1 VSAVDEFESTAE
13 NPLLV
18 AEIRAR
24 LEREG
29 RITFRDFM
37 EMALYHPQH
46 GYYRSPRE
54 KMGRAGDY
62 LTSPE
67 VHPLF
72 GHMVGRQLAEM
83 WEVMGSP
90 ARFDLLEMGAG
101 NGLLAR
107 DILLW
112 ARRLQPAFFEALC
125 YRIAETSPAL
135 AERQRHTL
143 EALGLRL
150 RRKVAWEHSE
160 APAAGSVSGCV
171 LSNELV
177 DSFPVHRVA
186 VEGGELREVYVVW
199 RGSRFE
205 EDLGPPSTPELG
217 AYFERLGLLPGEG
230 CRAEVNLAA
239 LDWMRQVAAALARGF
254 VLTFD
259 YGHEAAELYAPWRRD
274 GTLLCFYRHN
284 PSSDP
289 YARIGKQDMTAHIDL
304 TSLVE
309 EGRRHGLELLG
320 STSQA
325 RFLAAL
331 GIGEALAT
339 LSGPP
344 VRQAGR
350 QARTPGA
357 ELPLEEYYA
366 RRRAVIE
373 LLDSAGLGR
382 IRVLVQGRGVGP
394 RPLRGLAAEGA
405 SR

>member
-1 VSAVDEFESTAE
+1 MSTVDEFESTAE

-29 RITFRDFM
+29 RMTFRDFM
-37 EMALYHPQH
+37 EMALYHPRH

-83 WEVMGSP
+83 WEVLGSP

-107 DILLW
+107 DVLRW
-112 ARRLQPAFFEALC
+112 AQRLHPAFLKALT
-125 YRIAETSPAL
+125 YRIAETSLAL
-135 AERQRHTL
+135 VERQRQTV

-150 RRKVAWEHSE
+150 GRKVTWEPDE
-160 APAAGSVSGCV
+160 VPAVSSVSGCL

-186 VEGGELREVYVVW
+186 VEGGELLEVYVVW
-199 RGSRFE
+199 REGRFQE
-205 EDLGPPSTPELG
+205 ELGPPSTPELA

-239 LDWMRQVAAALARGF
+239 LVWMRRVAAALARGF

-259 YGHEAAELYAPWRRD
+259 YGHEAGDLYAPWRRD

-289 YARIGKQDMTAHIDL
+289 YARVGKQDMTAHVDF

-309 EGRRHGLELLG
+309 EGRRQGLEPLG
-320 STSQA
+320 VTSQS

-331 GIGEALAT
+331 GIGEALSPA
-339 LSGPP
+339 
-344 VRQAGR
+344 
-350 QARTPGA
+350 PGA
-357 ELPLEEYYA
+357 ELSLEEYYA
-366 RRRAVIE
+366 RRRAVSE
-373 LLDSAGLGR
+373 LLDPAGLGR
-382 IRVLVQGRGVGP
+382 IRVLVQAKGVGP
-394 RPLRGLAAEGA
+394 CALRGLAEPGP
-405 SR
+405 

>member
-1 VSAVDEFESTAE
+1 VSTVDEFESTAE

-18 AEIRAR
+18 ADIQAR
-24 LEREG
+24 LERES
-29 RITFRDFM
+29 RMTFRDFM
-37 EMALYHPQH
+37 EMALYHPRH

-83 WEVMGSP
+83 WEAMGSP
-90 ARFDLLEMGAG
+90 ARFDLVEMGAG

-107 DILLW
+107 DILRW
-112 ARRLQPAFFEALC
+112 AQRLHPAFLDALT
-125 YRIAETSPAL
+125 YRIVETSPAL
-135 AERQRHTL
+135 VERQRHTL
-143 EALGLRL
+143 EDLGLAEG
-150 RRKVAWEHSE
+150 KVTWEPDE
-160 APAAGSVSGCV
+160 APRARSVSGCL

-186 VEGGELREVYVVW
+186 VEGGKLLEVYVVW
-199 RGSRFE
+199 QESRFQE
-205 EDLGPPSTPELG
+205 ELRPPSTPELG

-239 LDWMRQVAAALARGF
+239 LVWMRQVAASLARGF

-259 YGHEAAELYAPWRRD
+259 YGHEAGDLYAPWRRD

-289 YARIGKQDMTAHIDL
+289 YVRVGKQDMTAHVDF

-309 EGRRHGLELLG
+309 EGRRHGLEPLG
-320 STSQA
+320 ITAQS

-331 GIGEALAT
+331 GIGEALAR
-339 LSGPP
+339 LPDG
-344 VRQAGR
+344 QAS
-350 QARTPGA
+350 APGA

-366 RRRAVIE
+366 RRRAVSE
-373 LLDSAGLGR
+373 LLDPAGLGR
-382 IRVLVQGRGVGP
+382 IRVLVQAKGVGSCK
-394 RPLRGLAAEGA
+394 LRGLTEE
-405 SR
+405 

>member
-1 VSAVDEFESTAE
+1 MSAVDEFESTAE

-24 LEREG
+24 LERDG
-29 RITFRDFM
+29 HMTFRDFM
-37 EMALYHPQH
+37 EMALYHPRH

-107 DILLW
+107 DILRW
-112 ARRLQPAFFEALC
+112 AQRLHPSFLEALT

-135 AERQRHTL
+135 VERQRHTL

-150 RRKVAWEHSE
+150 RRKVTWEPGE
-160 APAAGSVSGCV
+160 APAAGAVSGCL

-186 VEGGELREVYVVW
+186 VEGGRLREAYVVW
-199 RGSRFE
+199 REGRFQE
-205 EDLGPPSTPELG
+205 ELGPPSTPELG

-230 CRAEVNLAA
+230 CRAEVNLAS
-239 LDWMRQVAAALARGF
+239 LVWMRQVADALARGF

-259 YGHEAAELYAPWRRD
+259 YGHEARDLYAPWRRD

-289 YARIGKQDMTAHIDL
+289 YARIGKQDMTAHVDF

-309 EGRRHGLELLG
+309 EGRRHGLEPLG
-320 STSQA
+320 ITTQS

-331 GIGEALAT
+331 GIGEALSRTPPA
-339 LSGPP
+339 GAP
-344 VRQAGR
+344 VR
-350 QARTPGA
+350 PDV
-357 ELPLEEYYA
+357 ELSLEEYYA
-366 RRRAVIE
+366 RRHAVGE
-373 LLDSAGLGR
+373 LLDPAGLGR
-382 IRVLVQGRGVGP
+382 IRVLVQAKGVGP
-394 RPLRGLAAEGA
+394 CRLRGLAEEAVQ
-405 SR
+405 

>member
-1 VSAVDEFESTAE
+1 VSTVDEFESTAE

-29 RITFRDFM
+29 RMTFRDFM
-37 EMALYHPQH
+37 EMTLYHPRH

-90 ARFDLLEMGAG
+90 ARFNVLEMGAG

-107 DILLW
+107 DILRW
-112 ARRLQPAFFEALC
+112 AQRLHPAFLKALT

-135 AERQRHTL
+135 VERQRHTL
-143 EALGLRL
+143 EALGLPAGQAGL
-150 RRKVAWEHSE
+150 PEGKVTWEPGE
-160 APAAGSVSGCV
+160 APAAGSVSGCI

-186 VEGGELREVYVVW
+186 VEGGKLLEVYVVW
-199 RGSRFE
+199 QESRFQE
-205 EDLGPPSTPELG
+205 ELRPPSTPELG

-239 LDWMRQVAAALARGF
+239 LVWVRQVAAALARGF
-254 VLTFD
+254 ILTFD
-259 YGHEAAELYAPWRRD
+259 YGHEARDLYAPWRRD

-284 PSSDP
+284 PSPDP
-289 YARIGKQDMTAHIDL
+289 YARVGKQDMTAHVDF

-309 EGRRHGLELLG
+309 EGRRHGLEPLG
-320 STSQA
+320 ITTQS

-331 GIGEALAT
+331 GIGEALTPA
-339 LSGPP
+339 
-344 VRQAGR
+344 
-350 QARTPGA
+350 PGA
-357 ELPLEEYYA
+357 ELSLEEYYA
-366 RRRAVIE
+366 RRRAVSE
-373 LLDSAGLGR
+373 LLDPAGLGR
-382 IRVLVQGRGVGP
+382 IRVLVQAKGVGP
-394 RPLRGLAAEGA
+394 CALRGLAEE
-405 SR
+405 

>member
-1 VSAVDEFESTAE
+1 VSAFDEFESTAE

-46 GYYRSPRE
+46 GYYSSPRE
-54 KMGRAGDY
+54 KMGHSGDY

-83 WEVMGSP
+83 WELMGSP
-90 ARFDLLEMGAG
+90 SRFDVLEMGAG

-107 DILLW
+107 DILRW
-112 ARRLQPAFFEALC
+112 AQRLHPAFFEAMT

-135 AERQRHTL
+135 AERQRQAL
-143 EALGLRL
+143 EALGLPEGA
-150 RRKVAWEHSE
+150 VAWEPGE
-160 APAAGSVSGCV
+160 AAEGSISGCI

-199 RGSRFE
+199 REGRVDE
-205 EDLGPPSTPELG
+205 ELGPPSTDELG

-239 LDWMRQVAAALARGF
+239 LDWMRQVASALTRGF

-289 YARIGKQDMTAHIDL
+289 YARIGKQDMTAHVDF

-309 EGRRHGLELLG
+309 EGRRHGLEPLG
-320 STSQA
+320 ITTQN

-331 GIGEALAT
+331 GIGEAL
-339 LSGPP
+339 
-344 VRQAGR
+344 
-350 QARTPGA
+350 ARTPGA

-366 RRRAVIE
+366 RRRAVTE

-382 IRVLVQGRGVGP
+382 IRVLVQAKGFGP
-394 RPLRGLAAEGA
+394 CALRGLAEETGI
-405 SR
+405 

>member
-1 VSAVDEFESTAE
+1 MSAVDEFESTAE

-18 AEIRAR
+18 AEVRAR

-37 EMALYHPQH
+37 EMALYHSQH

-54 KMGRAGDY
+54 KMGRTGDY

-72 GHMVGRQLAEM
+72 GHMVGRQLADM
-83 WEVMGSP
+83 WEVIGSP
-90 ARFDLLEMGAG
+90 TCFDVLEMGAG

-107 DILLW
+107 DVLRW
-112 ARRLQPAFFEALC
+112 AQRLHPDLFEALR

-135 AERQRHTL
+135 AERQRDMLATL
-143 EALGLRL
+143 SLPEGKATWEPEASPD
-150 RRKVAWEHSE
+150 AD
-160 APAAGSVSGCV
+160 SVSGCV

-199 RGSRFE
+199 RDGRFDE
-205 EDLGPPSTPELG
+205 EMGPPSTPELS

-230 CRAEVNLAA
+230 CRAEVSLAA
-239 LDWMRQVAAALARGF
+239 LEWMRQVAAALERGF

-274 GTLLCFYRHN
+274 GTLLCYYRHN
-284 PSSDP
+284 PSPDP
-289 YARIGKQDMTAHIDL
+289 YVRIGKQDMTAHVDY

-309 EGRRHGLELLG
+309 EGRRHGLEPLG
-320 STSQA
+320 ITTQA
-325 RFLAAL
+325 RFLVAL
-331 GIGEALAT
+331 GIGEALA
-339 LSGPP
+339 
-344 VRQAGR
+344 RA
-350 QARTPGA
+350 PGA
-357 ELPLEEYYA
+357 DLPLEEYYA
-366 RRRAVIE
+366 RRHAVTE
-373 LLDSAGLGR
+373 LTDPAGLGR
-382 IRVLVQGRGVGP
+382 IRVLVQAKGMGP
-394 RPLRGLAAEGA
+394 CTLRGLAAE
-405 SR
+405 

>member
-1 VSAVDEFESTAE
+1 VSTVDEFESTAE

-29 RITFRDFM
+29 RMTFRDFM
-37 EMALYHPQH
+37 EMALYHPRH
-46 GYYRSPRE
+46 GYYHSPRE
-54 KMGRAGDY
+54 KMGSAGDY

-90 ARFDLLEMGAG
+90 ARFNVLEMGAG

-107 DILLW
+107 DILRW
-112 ARRLQPAFFEALC
+112 AQRLHPAFLKALT

-135 AERQRHTL
+135 VERQRHTL
-143 EALGLRL
+143 EALGLPAGQAGL
-150 RRKVAWEHSE
+150 PEGKVTWEPGE
-160 APAAGSVSGCV
+160 APAAGSVSGCI

-186 VEGGELREVYVVW
+186 VEGGKLLEVYVVW
-199 RGSRFE
+199 QESRFQE
-205 EDLGPPSTPELG
+205 ELRPPSTPELG

-239 LDWMRQVAAALARGF
+239 LVWVRQVAAALARGF
-254 VLTFD
+254 ILTFD
-259 YGHEAAELYAPWRRD
+259 YGHEARDLYAPWRRD

-284 PSSDP
+284 PSPDP
-289 YARIGKQDMTAHIDL
+289 YARVGKQDMTAHVDF

-309 EGRRHGLELLG
+309 EGRRHGLEPLG
-320 STSQA
+320 ITAQS

-331 GIGEALAT
+331 GIGEALTPA
-339 LSGPP
+339 
-344 VRQAGR
+344 
-350 QARTPGA
+350 PGA
-357 ELPLEEYYA
+357 ELSLEEYYA
-366 RRRAVIE
+366 RRRAVSE
-373 LLDSAGLGR
+373 LLDPAGLGR
-382 IRVLVQGRGVGP
+382 IRVLVQAKGVGP
-394 RPLRGLAAEGA
+394 CALRGLAEE
-405 SR
+405 

>member
-1 VSAVDEFESTAE
+1 MSTVDEFESTAE

-18 AEIRAR
+18 AEIRTR

-29 RITFRDFM
+29 RMTFRDFM
-37 EMALYHPQH
+37 EMALYHPRH

-90 ARFDLLEMGAG
+90 NRFDLLEMGAG

-107 DILLW
+107 DVLRW
-112 ARRLQPAFFEALC
+112 AQRLQPAFFEALA

-135 AERQRHTL
+135 VERQRQTV
-143 EALGLRL
+143 EALGLPEG
-150 RRKVAWEHSE
+150 KVTWEPDE
-160 APAAGSVSGCV
+160 VAAVDSVSGCL

-186 VEGGELREVYVVW
+186 VEGGELLEVYVVW
-199 RGSRFE
+199 QEGHFQE
-205 EDLGPPSTPELG
+205 ELGPPSTPELA

-239 LDWMRQVAAALARGF
+239 LVWMRQVAAALARGF

-259 YGHEAAELYAPWRRD
+259 YGHEAGELYAPWRRD

-289 YARIGKQDMTAHIDL
+289 YARVGKQDMTAHVDF

-309 EGRRHGLELLG
+309 EGRRHGLEPLG
-320 STSQA
+320 VASQS

-331 GIGEALAT
+331 GIGEALA
-339 LSGPP
+339 P
-344 VRQAGR
+344 A
-350 QARTPGA
+350 PGA
-357 ELPLEEYYA
+357 ELSLEEYYA
-366 RRRAVIE
+366 RRRAVSE
-373 LLDSAGLGR
+373 LLDPAGLGR
-382 IRVLVQGRGVGP
+382 IRVLVQAKGVG
-394 RPLRGLAAEGA
+394 RCALRGLVEQGP
-405 SR
+405 

>member
-1 VSAVDEFESTAE
+1 VSAFDEFESTTE

-83 WEVMGSP
+83 WGAMGSP
-90 ARFDLLEMGAG
+90 APFDVLEMGAG

-107 DILLW
+107 DVLLW
-112 ARRLQPAFFEALC
+112 ARRVEPAFFEALA
-125 YRIAETSPAL
+125 YRIIETSPAL

-143 EALGLRL
+143 EALGLPEG
-150 RRKVAWEHSE
+150 KVAWESGE
-160 APAAGSVSGCV
+160 TPVASVSGCV
-171 LSNELV
+171 LSNELI

-186 VEGGELREVYVVW
+186 VEGDALREVYVVW
-199 RGSRFE
+199 RDDRFE
-205 EDLGPPSTPELG
+205 DELGPPSTPELA
-217 AYFERLGLLPGEG
+217 AYFERLRLLPGEG
-230 CRAEVNLAA
+230 CRAEINLAA
-239 LDWMRQVAAALARGF
+239 LDWIRQAAAALARGF

-289 YARIGKQDMTAHIDL
+289 YARIGKQDMTAHVDF

-309 EGRRHGLELLG
+309 AGRRHGLEPRG
-320 STSQA
+320 ITSQA

-331 GIGEALAT
+331 GIGEALARMPGSE
-339 LSGPP
+339 LS
-344 VRQAGR
+344 
-350 QARTPGA
+350 
-357 ELPLEEYYA
+357 LEEYYS
-366 RRRAVIE
+366 RRRAVTE

-382 IRVLVQGRGVGP
+382 IRVLVQAKGVQVC
-394 RPLRGLAAEGA
+394 RLRGLQD
-405 SR
+405 S

>member
-1 VSAVDEFESTAE
+1 VSAFDEFESTTE
-13 NPLLV
+13 NALLV
-18 AEIRAR
+18 AEIRDR

-29 RITFRDFM
+29 RMTFRDFM

-83 WEVMGSP
+83 WEAMGSP
-90 ARFDLLEMGAG
+90 ARFDVLEMGAG

-107 DILLW
+107 DILRW
-112 ARRLQPAFFEALC
+112 AQRLNPPFFDALA

-135 AERQRHTL
+135 VERQRYTL
-143 EALGLRL
+143 EALNLPEG
-150 RRKVAWEHSE
+150 KATWEQCPS
-160 APAAGSVSGCV
+160 PGRTNGCV

-186 VEGGELREVYVVW
+186 VEGGELREVYVVQLED
-199 RGSRFE
+199 GFE
-205 EDLGPPSTPELG
+205 EDLGPPSTDELA
-217 AYFERLGLLPGEG
+217 AYFQRLGLLPGEG

-239 LDWMRQVAAALARGF
+239 LDWMRQVAVAVAQGF

-259 YGHEAAELYAPWRRD
+259 YGHEAAELYAPWRRE

-289 YARIGKQDMTAHIDL
+289 YARIGRQDMTAHVDF
-304 TSLVE
+304 TSLVA
-309 EGRRHGLELLG
+309 EGRRHGLEPLG
-320 STSQA
+320 LTTQT

-331 GIGEALAT
+331 GIGEALSR
-339 LSGPP
+339 L
-344 VRQAGR
+344 
-350 QARTPGA
+350 PGA

-366 RRRAVIE
+366 RRRAVTE
-373 LLDSAGLGR
+373 LLDVAGLGR
-382 IRVLVQGRGVGP
+382 IRVLVQTKGVSGC
-394 RPLRGLAAEGA
+394 RLSGLEGGQL
-405 SR
+405 

>member
-1 VSAVDEFESTAE
+1 VSDFDEFESTTE

-24 LEREG
+24 LRREG

-37 EMALYHPQH
+37 NMALYHPQH

-54 KMGRAGDY
+54 KMGRSGDY

-83 WEVMGSP
+83 WEAMGGL
-90 ARFDLLEMGAG
+90 ARFDVLEMGAG

-107 DILLW
+107 DVLLW
-112 ARRLQPAFFEALC
+112 ARRVQPAFFEALA
-125 YRIAETSPAL
+125 YSIAETSADL
-135 AERQRHTL
+135 VDRQRHTL
-143 EALGLRL
+143 QALGLPAG
-150 RRKVAWEHSE
+150 KVAWETGE
-160 APAAGSVSGCV
+160 APAAGSVNGCV

-199 RGSRFE
+199 RDNRFAE
-205 EDLGPPSTPELG
+205 ALGPPSTDELCS
-217 AYFERLGLLPGEG
+217 YFDRLGLLPGEG

-239 LDWMRQVAAALARGF
+239 LDWMRQVADALARGF
-254 VLTFD
+254 VLTLD

-289 YARIGKQDMTAHIDL
+289 YARIGKQDMTAHVDF
-304 TSLVE
+304 TTLVE
-309 EGRRHGLELLG
+309 EGRRHGLEPLG
-320 STSQA
+320 ITTQA

-331 GIGEALAT
+331 GIGEAL
-339 LSGPP
+339 S
-344 VRQAGR
+344 Q
-350 QARTPGA
+350 TPGA
-357 ELPLEEYYA
+357 QLPLEEYYS
-366 RRRAVIE
+366 RRRAVTE

-382 IRVLVQGRGVGP
+382 IRVLVQAKGAQACR
-394 RPLRGLAAEGA
+394 LKGLEDE
-405 SR
+405 

>member
-1 VSAVDEFESTAE
+1 VSAFDEFESTTE
-13 NPLLV
+13 NALLV
-18 AEIRAR
+18 AEIRDR

-54 KMGRAGDY
+54 KVGRAGDY

-83 WEVMGSP
+83 WEAMGSP
-90 ARFDLLEMGAG
+90 ARFDVLEMGAG

-107 DILLW
+107 DILRW
-112 ARRLQPAFFEALC
+112 AQRLNPPFIDALT

-135 AERQRHTL
+135 VERQRYTL
-143 EALGLRL
+143 ETTGPSHGRTT
-150 RRKVAWEHSE
+150 WEQCPS
-160 APAAGSVSGCV
+160 PGRISGCV

-186 VEGGELREVYVVW
+186 VEGGELREVYVV
-199 RGSRFE
+199 RREAGFKE
-205 EDLGPPSTPELG
+205 ELGPPSTPELA
-217 AYFERLGLLPGEG
+217 AYFQRLGFLPGEG

-239 LDWMRQVAAALARGF
+239 LDWMRQVATALERGF

-259 YGHEAAELYAPWRRD
+259 YGHEAAELYAPWRRE

-289 YARIGKQDMTAHIDL
+289 YARIGRQDMTAHVDF
-304 TSLVE
+304 TSLVA
-309 EGRRHGLELLG
+309 EGKRHGLEPLG
-320 STSQA
+320 LTTQT

-331 GIGEALAT
+331 GIGDAL
-339 LSGPP
+339 
-344 VRQAGR
+344 
-350 QARTPGA
+350 ARTPGA
-357 ELPLEEYYA
+357 ELPLEEYYS
-366 RRRAVIE
+366 RRRAVTE

-382 IRVLVQGRGVGP
+382 IRVLVQAKGVSGC
-394 RPLRGLAAEGA
+394 RLRGLEGGEP
-405 SR
+405 